1 MASTNNKPAPSRFPG
16 PYLNS
21 AEKDNSVMEYVPTDD
36 MGIGARPSGLPTQA
50 QVKRDNMTIRHIPD
64 QNRK

>member
-1 MASTNNKPAPSRFPG
+1 
-16 PYLNS
+16 
-21 AEKDNSVMEYVPTDD
+21 MEYVPTDD